1 MEKFKAADVDQDQL
15 LNPTEMVSLFNF
27 ETSPAV
33 LDVVVQHT
41 LKSKDRN
48 HDGVL
53 SAKEFWEIG
62 AGEQLREQEVAD
74 FRKLDKDRIDNPQV
88 CKSLMSCDCFSC
100 YVVSSCLSISDQL
113 GPTAMFGSM
122 FSQLFKLPAACTL
135 YFWVCCTHS
144 FSYCTY
150 LLIVWWFDILIWLI
164 DWFDWSIDWLTDWF
178 DWLIDWFIGWLIDWL
193 IASFLDFFVFLFKQ
207 PNIWTL
213 ISWEDGNG
221 VLNVSE
227 LRSWESGIF
236 HIEDAM
242 MDLLRMAD
250 KDTDPTGANTWWMNW
265 YIGDAVLCLAHWRA
279 TT

>member
-1 MEKFKAADVDQDQL
+1 MLYVQYAFCYVLFVTFVRFSSSQKKETEEQQHLSGAWRALEMEKFKAADVDQDQL

-33 LDVVVQHT
+33 LDVVVQNT

-100 YVVSSCLSISDQL
+100 CVVSSCLSISDQL

-135 YFWVCCTHS
+135 YF
-144 FSYCTY
+144 
-150 LLIVWWFDILIWLI
+150 
-164 DWFDWSIDWLTDWF
+164 
-178 DWLIDWFIGWLIDWL
+178 
-193 IASFLDFFVFLFKQ
+193 
-207 PNIWTL
+207 
-213 ISWEDGNG
+213 
-221 VLNVSE
+221 
-227 LRSWESGIF
+227 
-236 HIEDAM
+236 
-242 MDLLRMAD
+242 
-250 KDTDPTGANTWWMNW
+250 
-265 YIGDAVLCLAHWRA
+265 
-279 TT
+279 